1 MATRYAVI
9 GVEGPHDQA
18 FVGKVLMGLG
28 FREFGGKASELDP
41 FWEKFKPTYPKN
53 GKLYDRLDMPSI
65 LSTADLSVALYA
77 AGGTSLKTIYPKT
90 FANRPEYRDGV
101 AAFGIVADADNT
113 DPARVAG
120 DYATA
125 YRPHFPQFP
134 GQPGDVDTGAIRTGI
149 YVLPDNV
156 QHGVLETLVIPCGDV
171 VYPRHMGA
179 ARRYLGEF
187 EAGDKAHWA
196 PFDEQKALVATVAS
210 VLQPGSTNT
219 VTIKRDGW
227 IGPATAAQ
235 VQPFVDFLKRLLNL
249 P

>member
-41 FWEKFKPTYPKN
+41 FWEKFKPAYPKN

-65 LSTADLSVALYA
+65 LSTDDLSVALYA
-77 AGGTSLKTIYPKT
+77 AGGASLKTI
-90 FANRPEYRDGV
+90 
-101 AAFGIVADADNT
+101 
-113 DPARVAG
+113 
-120 DYATA
+120 
-125 YRPHFPQFP
+125 
-134 GQPGDVDTGAIRTGI
+134 
-149 YVLPDNV
+149 
-156 QHGVLETLVIPCGDV
+156 
-171 VYPRHMGA
+171 
-179 ARRYLGEF
+179 YLGEF

-210 VLQPGSTNT
+210 VLQPGATNT

-227 IGPATAAQ
+227 IGAATATQ
-235 VQPFVDFLKRLLNL
+235 VQPFVDFMKRLLNL